1 MTATKAAAGIATRGP
16 SPRGFRGQQ
25 RVFLLSVLGP
35 MALIFLVF
43 WIYPMLSGL
52 WGSFTRWQAFAADRE
67 FIGLQNYQA
76 LFADPVFIRSVV
88 NTMVYAAIYVSGS
101 IILALTIAL
110 AIEGSGR
117 PKTLFRFI
125 YFLPVVTSVIATG
138 LIWAFLYQPSV
149 GLFNQILEVVGLP
162 TQRFLLSP
170 DQALVS
176 VVVYSLWKNVGFQMV
191 LFMAGLN
198 NIDRSFLE
206 AAKVDGAGRWAAF
219 RHVTLPLLRP
229 TMVFVTLTGIIEAF
243 QVFGP
248 IFVMTANE
256 ANSAPGGPLDST
268 MVTSVYQWEVAF
280 RELNLGYASAM
291 GIALFLIM
299 LVILLLQAPML
310 RSRWEY

>member
-1 MTATKAAAGIATRGP
+1 MTTVSAAYRSGSAR
-16 SPRGFRGQQ
+16 SFRRQK
-25 RVFLLSVLGP
+25 RLFLLSVLVP
-35 MALIFLVF
+35 MAVIFLVF
-43 WIYPMLSGL
+43 WIYPLLNGL
-52 WGSFTRWQAFAADRE
+52 WGSFTRWQAFVTDRE
-67 FIGLQNYQA
+67 FIGLQNYQS
-76 LFADPVFIRSVV
+76 LIADPVFIRSVA
-88 NTMVYAAIYVSGS
+88 NTLIYAAIYVPGS
-101 IILALTIAL
+101 IILALSLAL

-117 PKTLFRFI
+117 PKTLFRFV

-149 GLFNQILEVVGLP
+149 GLFNQVLGLVGLP

-176 VVVYSLWKNVGFQMV
+176 VIVYSLWKSLGFQMV

-206 AAKVDGAGRWAAF
+206 AARVDGAGRWSAF

-229 TMVFVTLTGIIEAF
+229 TMIFVSLTGIIEAL

-248 IFVMTANE
+248 IFVMTSRE
-256 ANSAPGGPLDST
+256 ANAAPGGPLNST
-268 MVTSVYQWEVAF
+268 MVTSVYQWQVAF

-291 GIALFLIM
+291 GIALFGIM
-299 LVILLLQAPML
+299 LVITLLQAPLL
-310 RSRWEY
+310 RSRWDY